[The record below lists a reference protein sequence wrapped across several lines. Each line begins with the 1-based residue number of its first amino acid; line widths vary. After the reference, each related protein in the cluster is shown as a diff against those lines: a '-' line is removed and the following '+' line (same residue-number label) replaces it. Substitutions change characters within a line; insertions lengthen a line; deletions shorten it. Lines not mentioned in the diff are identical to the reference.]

1 MILEGVVTMKYK
13 RNFAT
18 FLTTIF
24 FLSMPMGCRNVD
36 ELEEMISYQEE
47 AIQTQEEAI
56 LELNDRIVELEQQQ
70 REDEQLIVDL
80 EVEIESLN
88 QESAD
93 HQPYVPE
100 WQTVLADDLRENI
113 AEIIDGFLE
122 VDFID
127 SIDEILFPNSQFWTN
142 GYVVARTSTSFP
154 TISIV
159 LSYQMTNDELGEA
172 AHVTRIDDWENI
184 SIGWEVVGHI
194 DTLNGLRFARERE
207 SRQLTDLETVM
218 IRIYD
223 FADITHPDW
232 DGIWSYQEEV
242 IQGTLLWEETLYL
255 MPEVWDLWYD
265 GHTLYVDLMP
275 SQARSMGAAT
285 HDDVRAQ
292 RLARIFSSF
301 PDVSEIRF
309 STFGYLG
316 LRFVNA
322 GNHHSAGGI
331 FNVEEDQWVWR
342 CELDEEDERFIYWET
357 CPAD

>member
-1 MILEGVVTMKYK
+1 MLV
-13 RNFAT
+13 
-18 FLTTIF
+18 
-24 FLSMPMGCRNVD
+24 GCSNVA

-47 AIQTQEEAI
+47 AIQTQEEVI
-56 LELNDRIVELEQQQ
+56 LDLNERIVEFEQQQ
-70 REDEQLIVDL
+70 REDEQLIADL
-80 EVEIESLN
+80 EVEIE
-88 QESAD
+88 D

-122 VDFID
+122 IDFIG

-159 LSYQMTNDELGEA
+159 LSYRMMDDELDRA
-172 AHVTRIDDWENI
+172 AHVSRIDDWENI
-184 SIGWEVVGHI
+184 SINWDLIGYV
-194 DTLNGLRFARERE
+194 DSFNGMQFAEERV
-207 SRQLTDLETVM
+207 SRQLTDLETVT

-242 IQGTLLWEETLYL
+242 IQGIQLWEETLRL

-265 GHTLYVDLMP
+265 DRTLYVDLMP
-275 SQARSMGAAT
+275 SQAMGGGFT
-285 HDDVRAQ
+285 IDRVRAE
-292 RLARIFSSF
+292 RLRHIFSSF
-301 PDVSEIRF
+301 PNVSEIRF
-309 STFGYLG
+309 STFGYPG
-316 LRFVNA
+316 LRFVTSDP
-322 GNHHSAGGI
+322 GNIAGGI
-331 FNVEEDQWVWR
+331 FNVEESRWVWR
-342 CELDEEDERFIYWET
+342 CELDEEDAYFIYWET